1 MTPKQLRTKLGAKR
15 GKAGSASPVGA
26 AWLVVGEE
34 PLLREDAL
42 SALRAA
48 VLGEG
53 PSDFDFDR
61 LEGDATSAAA
71 LIDSLRTLPV
81 LAERRLV
88 VLREP
93 EPRRGAGQALTD
105 AIADAV
111 KEVSSA
117 EGSVLVVV
125 AAKADGRSRWV
136 KSFGDAVVRCDPPR
150 RGRDLTTFVEEE
162 AARQDVTLE
171 PGAAELLAERIGPQL
186 MMLRQEI
193 AKAALLA
200 GSGERVT
207 RAHVLSGSCDLAEEP
222 IWDLSDAI
230 GEGRVADALALLAK
244 LLGSGAAPPAV
255 LGVLVSHFRKLL
267 RLGSGGSVPG
277 PPFVQRKL
285 ESQARRYTCARLLA
299 CLRAIH
305 ETDTALKGLGALGP
319 ETALERLV
327 IGLAS

>member
-1 MTPKQLRTKLGAKR
+1 VTPKQLRGKLAKLPKGR
-15 GKAGSASPVGA
+15 AGA
-26 AWLVVGEE
+26 AYLVVGEE

-42 SALRAA
+42 AA
-48 VLGEG
+48 IRELVLGDG

-61 LEGDATSAAA
+61 LEGDATSPAA
-71 LIDSLRTLPV
+71 LLDAVRTLPV

-88 VLREP
+88 MLREP

-105 AIADAV
+105 AIAETV
-111 KEVSSA
+111 KEVSAA
-117 EGSVLVVV
+117 EGTVLVVV

-136 KSFGDAVVRCDPPR
+136 KAFGDAVVRCEPPR
-150 RGRDLTTFVEEE
+150 RGRELTAFVEEE
-162 AARQDVTLE
+162 AASQQVELE
-171 PGAAELLAERIGPQL
+171 PGAAELLAERMGPQL
-186 MMLRQEI
+186 LMLRQEI

-207 RAHVLSGSCDLAEEP
+207 RAHVLSGSCDVAEEP
-222 IWDLSDAI
+222 IWDLTDAI
-230 GEGRVADALALLAK
+230 GEGRIADALGLLAK

-267 RLGSGGSVPG
+267 RLGNGGSVPG

-285 ESQARRYTCARLLA
+285 ESQARRYTRARLLA

-305 ETDTALKGLGALGP
+305 ETDTALKGLGALRP
-319 ETALERLV
+319 EAALERLV